1 MIHVTAHAVSRYRER
16 VEPVGYDE
24 AVAAL
29 TSPAV
34 QAAFDFGARFVRLAG
49 GQRIVIEDGRVV
61 TVLPADNYRK
71 QVQRK
76 GFGRY
81 GKSNGPTGRDDF
93 L

>member
-1 MIHVTAHAVSRYRER
+1 MIHITAHAVSRYRER

-24 AVAAL
+24 AYAAL

-34 QAAFDFGARFVRLAG
+34 RAAFDFGARYVRLAG
-49 GQRIVIEDGRVV
+49 GQRIVIENGRVV

-76 GFGRY
+76 GLGRY